1 MNNQC
6 NPNLCFDGVLALP
19 PVGVGDEEI
28 VGAVKVVVEP
38 GVDFYPALRASEF
51 RPAEV
56 VHVQADC
63 RRVDELQIFH
73 FLSASPAAE
82 KFVVLNQME
91 IKFLKDLAGTLFI
104 CMGKVRPRD
113 MCADTGMVQVV
124 VACNRFLDR
133 AQVFL
138 PGKLGNHHRVE
149 LGPGRKIPVAFVRI
163 FLFAYFPKPSRSA
176 SAGNCAETVIE
187 SYIS

>member
-1 MNNQC
+1 MDNQC
-6 NPNLCFDGVLALP
+6 NPDLRLDGVLALP
-19 PVGVGDEEI
+19 PVGVGDEKI

-38 GVDFYPALRASEF
+38 RVDFYPALRASEF
-51 RPAEV
+51 HPAEV

-73 FLSASPAAE
+73 FLPASPAAE
-82 KFVVLNQME
+82 KFVVLNQVE
-91 IKFLKDLAGTLFI
+91 IKFLKDPAGTLFI

-113 MCADTGMVQVV
+113 VRADTGMVQVV

-133 AQVFL
+133 AQAFL

-149 LGPGRKIPVAFVRI
+149 LGPGRKMPVAFVRI
-163 FLFAYFPKPSRSA
+163 FPRADFS
-176 SAGNCAETVIE
+176 E
-187 SYIS
+187 SKSVREY